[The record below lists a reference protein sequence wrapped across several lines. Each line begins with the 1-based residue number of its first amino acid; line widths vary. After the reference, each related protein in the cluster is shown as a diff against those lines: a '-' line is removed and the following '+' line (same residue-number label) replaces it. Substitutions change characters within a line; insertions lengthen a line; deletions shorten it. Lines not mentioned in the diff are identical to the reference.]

1 MKNIRSVYHDSQTE
15 KRTIEEIG
23 RMLSLIYRRQ
33 YEQIGDGLKKTGL
46 TALHSVVLVNIYRH
60 PGLNQNEL
68 AELISIE
75 KATVSRILMSLEPQ
89 KLIERQ
95 PDETDRRY
103 NKLYVTR
110 LGEEKVKE
118 SLDIQIHIWTVA
130 LAAMPQ
136 PDREELRARLAQLG
150 ECFGFARRDKEE

>member
-1 MKNIRSVYHDSQTE
+1 
-15 KRTIEEIG
+15 
-23 RMLSLIYRRQ
+23 
-33 YEQIGDGLKKTGL
+33 
-46 TALHSVVLVNIYRH
+46 VLVNIFRH

-89 KLIERQ
+89 KLIERR
-95 PDETDRRY
+95 PDETDRRF
-103 NKLYVTR
+103 NKLYVTD

-118 SLDIQIHIWTVA
+118 SLDIQVHIWMTA

-136 PDREELRARLAQLG
+136 PDREELRERLVQLG